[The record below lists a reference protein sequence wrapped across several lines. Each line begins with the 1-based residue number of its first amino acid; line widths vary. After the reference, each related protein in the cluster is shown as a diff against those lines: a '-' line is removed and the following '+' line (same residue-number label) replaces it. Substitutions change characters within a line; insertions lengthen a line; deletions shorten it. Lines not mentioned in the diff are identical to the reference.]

1 MEVTQPTQ
9 QTQQTQQSG
18 QSSGAD
24 STTPS
29 GQISSDFETFLK
41 MLTVQMKNQDPL
53 NPVEST
59 DYATQLATF
68 SGVEQ
73 AVLTNDLL
81 KSLTTQM
88 SVGGLVDM
96 AALVGKEVRSAAP
109 VFFDGQPLELLP
121 AQSVTGDTIELVVRN
136 QAGDEV
142 QRVPVP
148 QGSDTI
154 RWTGIS
160 ANETPFLVGLYSFEI
175 VGKSDGEVVSESSAE
190 AYSRVQEVRI
200 EAGKTVLLFA
210 GGASISSDEV
220 TALREVQN

>member
-18 QSSGAD
+18 QSSGAG

-175 VGKSDGEVVSESSAE
+175 VGKSDGEIVSESSAE

>member
-9 QTQQTQQSG
+9 QAQQAQQSG
-18 QSSGAD
+18 QSSGAE

-88 SVGGLVDM
+88 SVGGLVDL

>member
-18 QSSGAD
+18 QSSGAG

>member
-24 STTPS
+24 STAPS

>member
-18 QSSGAD
+18 QSSGAG

-53 NPVEST
+53 NPLEST

>member
-18 QSSGAD
+18 QSSGAG
-24 STTPS
+24 STSPS